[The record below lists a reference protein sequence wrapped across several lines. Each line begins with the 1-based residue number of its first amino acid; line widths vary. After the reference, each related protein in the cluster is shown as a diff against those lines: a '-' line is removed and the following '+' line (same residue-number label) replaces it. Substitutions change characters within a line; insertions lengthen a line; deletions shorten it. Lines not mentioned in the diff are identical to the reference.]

1 MTKEIKEALA
11 SGDSLIGF
19 LVWFD
24 CENARVTP
32 AGLKQ
37 LFNQHGLDERHLP
50 QDIKPK
56 NAFQKACRSVM
67 MKTGQTSDNRRSI
80 TKLIIDGVGK
90 IVYGVVDLDV
100 NDAAESI
107 EPDFSDRVWLDK
119 GTWSVSWDK
128 GHPVSVAIKQVY
140 DRLCGE
146 YTTRDISRMIVEAM
160 DKMAALRLRRA
171 GVVYFVPAKF
181 EKDLQ
186 ALQNV
191 VNNVGSC
198 NMQLFALGDTGG
210 SKFGNRNNLTQ
221 AAKSH
226 VQDKIADMRHD
237 IADLKQ
243 SIEDGVV
250 KGQSAQNSIDVR
262 LRRFRELKEKC
273 VILADALRI
282 KSEVLEGELGD
293 VGRLIK
299 EELMVAA
306 A

>member
-24 CENARVTP
+24 CENVSVTP
-32 AGLKQ
+32 SNLKQ

-67 MKTGQTSDNRRSI
+67 IKTGATSDTRRSI
-80 TKLIIDGVGK
+80 TKLIIDGMSK

-100 NDAAESI
+100 NEKVESI

-119 GTWSVSWDK
+119 GTWNVSWDK
-128 GHPVSVAIKQVY
+128 GHNVSKLIKQTY
-140 DRLCGE
+140 DKLCGE
-146 YTTRDISRMIVEAM
+146 YTTRDISRMIVDAM
-160 DKMAALRLRRA
+160 EKMAALRLRRA

-186 ALQNV
+186 ALQGV

-226 VQDKIADMRHD
+226 VQDKVADMRAD
-237 IADLKQ
+237 IAELKK
-243 SIEDGVV
+243 SIEDGVI

-273 VILADALRI
+273 VILADALKV
-282 KSEVLEGELGD
+282 KSEMLEGELD
-293 VGRLIK
+293 VVGKLIR
-299 EELMVAA
+299 EELVVN
-306 A
+306 